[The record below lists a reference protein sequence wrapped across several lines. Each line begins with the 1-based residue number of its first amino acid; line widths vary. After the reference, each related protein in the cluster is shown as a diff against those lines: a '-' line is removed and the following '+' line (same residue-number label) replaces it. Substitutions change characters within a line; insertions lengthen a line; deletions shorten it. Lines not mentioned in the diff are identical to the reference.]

1 MSYTANTTVSNL
13 QAATAVSDTDLVVVN
28 QGGVTKKAAVSVIEN
43 KVLSAKSVLSGA
55 TSNTDRLLVRR
66 GTTMY
71 DVALSDLLPAASV
84 GPTQIADNAVT
95 GSELQNSASDD
106 NARAVSTNHIKSR
119 SVTGAKIATSTL
131 LQEHLTAN
139 SVGADQ
145 LQNLSVYP
153 GALQVGAVA
162 QLAISEEVLSPF
174 TASGVRGEVRPLNP
188 WSNMGGSPSSNVLS
202 WPYQANK
209 ADESSDTSYVLA
221 TTLRKHEIFNRNC
234 DWFLSV
240 QECAPTFT
248 GHSKSGTTSDIM
260 KGGAYSGGVL
270 LPDGKVFLVPYN
282 QGPAIYD
289 PVKDTLTT
297 VAWPGGQLPFTSPY
311 YAGYSGGVLL
321 SAPLSIQGINGG
333 RSGELSPVFN
343 EGPVVVCAPFYAK
356 KALVY
361 NVQTGV
367 CTYGN
372 TISGLPSRAFGGIVA
387 LGSDKTKSGNRVAV
401 AVPHASG
408 KPYLIDSTGNM
419 TVSASADR
427 VSGYGAG
434 FNSNTDVAFGSFT
447 FVAASEDTT
456 ASAWTA
462 GNTDYPTLAV
472 NAAGIATRAVSVNQS
487 TGHFLINGNSS
498 AAIAKTPMP
507 TGGAV
512 QGYRVSG
519 LVRTPDGYIVA
530 VPGYWGA
537 SHTPSLLLFDSQ
549 ATQSSSP
556 PDAIAIPIP
565 GLQANISATGDF
577 ANTFAPGN
585 GLFSGGVLLPDGR
598 VFLVPCTSTKAYI
611 ISTRRPVV
619 PLPEE
624 LALGPYLNKR

>member
-1 MSYTANTTVSNL
+1 MSYTANTTVPNL
-13 QAATAVSDTDLVVVN
+13 QAATAVSDSDLVVVN
-28 QGGVTKKAAVSVIEN
+28 QGGVTKKAAVLVIEN

-55 TSNTDRLLVRR
+55 TANTDRLLVRR

-71 DVALSDLLPAASV
+71 DVELSSLLPASSV

-95 GSELQNSASDD
+95 GSELQNSASTD
-106 NARAVSTNHIKSR
+106 NDRAVSTNHIKSR
-119 SVTGAKIATSTL
+119 AVTGAKIATSTI
-131 LQEHLTAN
+131 LQEHLTDN
-139 SVGADQ
+139 SVGAAQ
-145 LQNLSVYP
+145 LQDLSVDA
-153 GALQVGAVA
+153 GALQVGAVS
-162 QLAISEEVLSPF
+162 QLAISKDVGSIY
-174 TASGVRGEVRPLNP
+174 TASGVRGETRPINP
-188 WSNMGGSPSSNVLS
+188 WSTFLGLPTGPKT
-202 WPYQANK
+202 WPAQANK
-209 ADESSDTSYVLA
+209 ATETSDTNYVLA
-221 TTLRKHEIFNRNC
+221 ATLRNHEIYNRYC

-240 QECAPTFT
+240 QECAPVFPAWTRP
-248 GHSKSGTTSDIM
+248 GTTSDNM

-282 QGPAIYD
+282 AQPAIYD
-289 PVKDTLTT
+289 PVKDTLTN
-297 VAWPGGQLPFTSPY
+297 VAWPGGVLPFTAPY

-321 SAPLSIQGINGG
+321 SAPPSVGGVNGG
-333 RSGELSPVFN
+333 RSGAGSPAFSD
-343 EGPVVVCAPFYAK
+343 GPVVVCAPFFAK

-372 TISGLPSRAFGGIVA
+372 TVSGLPNRAFGGIVA
-387 LGSDKTKSGNRVAV
+387 LGSDKIKSGNRVAV

-419 TVSASADR
+419 TVSSSADR
-427 VSGYGAG
+427 SSGYGAG
-434 FNSNTDVAFGSFT
+434 FNASTDVAFGTLT
-447 FVAASEDTT
+447 FVASSEDTT
-456 ASAWTA
+456 ASAWA
-462 GNTDYPTLAV
+462 SGNTDYPTLAV
-472 NAAGIATRAVSVNQS
+472 NSAGSATRLITVNQ
-487 TGHFLINGNSS
+487 TNGHFLVNGNTS
-498 AAIAKTPMP
+498 AAVAKTPMP
-507 TGGAV
+507 TGGTV

-519 LVRTPDGYIVA
+519 LVRMADGYVVA

-537 SHTPSLLLFDSQ
+537 SHTPSVLLFDSQ
-549 ATQSSSP
+549 DTQSSSP
-556 PDAIAIPIP
+556 QDAIAIPIP

-611 ISTRRPVV
+611 ISTRRPAT

>member
-13 QAATAVSDTDLVVVN
+13 LAATAVSGTDLVVVN
-28 QGGVTKKAAVSVIEN
+28 QGGVTKRADVSVIEN

-55 TSNTDRLLVRR
+55 TTNTDRLLVRR

-84 GPTQIADNAVT
+84 GSSQIADNAVT

-119 SVTGAKIATSTL
+119 SVTGAKIATSTIL
-131 LQEHLTAN
+131 EEHLTAD
-139 SVGADQ
+139 SVGAAQ

-153 GALQVGAVA
+153 EALQPGAVG
-162 QLAISEEVLSPF
+162 QLAISEEVVSTF

-188 WSNMGGSPSSNVLS
+188 WAASGGNPSGTIP
-202 WPYQANK
+202 WPAQANK
-209 ADESSDTSYVLA
+209 AVETSDTNSVLA
-221 TTLRKHEIFNRNC
+221 TTLRNHEIFNRNC

-240 QECAPTFT
+240 QECAPTFA
-248 GHSKSGTTSDIM
+248 GHTPNPATSDIM

-297 VAWPGGQLPFTSPY
+297 VAWPGGQLPFTAPY

-321 SAPLSIQGINGG
+321 SAPFSIQGINGG

-367 CTYGN
+367 CAYGN

-387 LGSDKTKSGNRVAV
+387 LGYDKIKSGNRVAV
-401 AVPHASG
+401 AIPHASG

-434 FNSNTDVAFGSFT
+434 FNSNTDVAFGTFT

-456 ASAWTA
+456 ASAWSA

-472 NAAGIATRAVSVNQS
+472 NAVGTVTRAVTVNQT
-487 TGHFLINGNSS
+487 TGYFLINGNPS

-512 QGYRVSG
+512 SGYRVSG

-537 SHTPSLLLFDSQ
+537 SHTPSVLLFDSQ

-565 GLQANISATGDF
+565 GLQANISATGNF